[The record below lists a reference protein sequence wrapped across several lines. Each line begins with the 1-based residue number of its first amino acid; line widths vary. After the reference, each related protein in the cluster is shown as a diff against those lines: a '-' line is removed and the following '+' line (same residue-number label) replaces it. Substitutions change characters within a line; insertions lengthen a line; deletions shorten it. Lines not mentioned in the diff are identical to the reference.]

1 MTAIPIADY
10 AMLTGKNRGT
20 IAKLLRDAGYQHGER
35 GAKLYESK
43 DALPII
49 YAVASADDLDLQQER
64 ARVSFHQ
71 ANKAALEEKT
81 LAGELAVM
89 SEVEAEW
96 TERTAAARAK
106 LLSLP
111 IKLAGALHGIED
123 KNQIK
128 DAALLI
134 IHEALQ
140 ELSEYD
146 IEAARA
152 AATAAEQQA
161 AESKK
166 QDKARATKARRKPAA
181 KRKPRAKKVGATANA
196 KRKPV
201 G

>member
-49 YAVASADDLDLQQER
+49 YAIASADDLDLQQER
-64 ARVSFHQ
+64 ARLSFHQ
-71 ANKAALEEKT
+71 ANKAQLEERT
-81 LAGELAVM
+81 AAGELAVM
-89 SEVEAEW
+89 SEVEKEW
-96 TERTAAARAK
+96 TARTAAARAK

-111 IKLAGALHGIED
+111 IKLAGELTGLED

-128 DAALLI
+128 TAALEI
-134 IHEALQ
+134 IYEALQ
-140 ELSEYD
+140 ELSDYD
-146 IEAARA
+146 LDAAQ
-152 AATAAEQQA
+152 AE
-161 AESKK
+161 E
-166 QDKARATKARRKPAA
+166 QDKAKPRKTRSPA
-181 KRKPRAKKVGATANA
+181 KRKRKPVPKKVGTTPKA

-201 G
+201 V